1 MRKSLRCALC
11 GIGAAIAFYAAFLH
25 GTNNFH
31 SVSTGKLYRSGQ
43 PTAEQIADWH
53 RRYGIKT
60 IINLRGAHP
69 NSDWYRAERSAAQEL
84 GLELID
90 YPISA
95 RRDLTPAQVG
105 ELLSILGKI
114 KGPILIHCRR
124 GADRSGLVAALY
136 MATVADG
143 SEGYAEFQL
152 SPYYGHL
159 PLWFLPTFAM
169 DRSFEAAEPR
179 LGFPDS

>member
-1 MRKSLRCALC
+1 MRKSLRRALW
-11 GIGAAIAFYAAFLH
+11 GIGAAIAFYAAFLNA
-25 GTNNFH
+25 TTNFH
-31 SVSTGKLYRSGQ
+31 SVSAGKLYRSGQ

-114 KGPILIHCRR
+114 EGPILIHCRR

-136 MATVADG
+136 MAAVADG

-159 PLWFLPTFAM
+159 PLWFLPAFAM
-169 DRSFEAAEPR
+169 DRSFEAAEPG
-179 LGFPDS
+179 LGFHDS